1 MDFST
6 ICIWCWVIPLLI
18 GAICAYLGYLIGKG
32 SAKGVDTSGDLK
44 ALQDKNTRLEADLAA
59 CRDSLNTSGS
69 ASSGATDAASLASGF
84 ATSEGSSMDKAG
96 AMAATEEISF
106 DAGDAKAALGKS
118 IKLNDLKVIE
128 GIGPKIENLF
138 NNEGITTWS
147 GLADLHVA
155 RCREILMTGGDR
167 YRLHD
172 PASWPMQARMCAEG
186 KWKDLARWQDD
197 HKHGKL

>member
-6 ICIWCWVIPLLI
+6 ICIWCWVIPLLV
-18 GAICAYLGYLIGKG
+18 GAICAYLGYLIGKS
-32 SAKGVDTSGDLK
+32 SAKGVDTSGDLQI
-44 ALQDKNTRLEADLAA
+44 LQNKNAQLEADLAV
-59 CRDSLNTSGS
+59 CRDSLNTAS
-69 ASSGATDAASLASGF
+69 AGDDAQAEAPVK
-84 ATSEGSSMDKAG
+84 ED
-96 AMAATEEISF
+96 EF
-106 DAGDAKAALGKS
+106 DANAAKAAIGKS

-128 GIGPKIENLF
+128 GIGPKIEGLF
-138 NNEGITTWS
+138 NNEGITTWG
-147 GLADLHVA
+147 GLADLNVA
-155 RCREILMTGGDR
+155 RCREIIMTGGNR

>member
-6 ICIWCWVIPLLI
+6 ICIWCWVIPLLV
-18 GAICAYLGYLIGKG
+18 GVICAFLGYLIGKS
-32 SAKGVDTSGDLK
+32 SAKGVDTSGDLQI
-44 ALQDKNTRLEADLAA
+44 LQNKNAQLEADLAA
-59 CRDSLNTSGS
+59 CRDSLNTASASSSGS
-69 ASSGATDAASLASGF
+69 AEAASLASGF
-84 ATSEGSSMDKAG
+84 AASEASGG
-96 AMAATEEISF
+96 ADVQF
-106 DAGDAKAALGKS
+106 DAPTKEDNFDAKAAKAAIGKS

-128 GIGPKIENLF
+128 GIGPKIEGLF
-138 NNEGITTWS
+138 NNEGITTWG
-147 GLADLHVA
+147 GLADLNVA
-155 RCREILMTGGDR
+155 RCREIIMTGGNR

>member
-6 ICIWCWVIPLLI
+6 ICIWCWVIPLLV
-18 GAICAYLGYLIGKG
+18 GAICAYLGYLIGK
-32 SAKGVDTSGDLK
+32 SKAKGVDTSGDLQI
-44 ALQDKNTRLEADLAA
+44 LQNKNAQLEADLAA
-59 CRDSLNTSGS
+59 CRDSLSTASADTSGS
-69 ASSGATDAASLASGF
+69 TDTASLASGF
-84 ATSEGSSMDKAG
+84 AASETGGGDTQAEASV
-96 AMAATEEISF
+96 TQEEF
-106 DAGDAKAALGKS
+106 DAAAAKAAIGKS

-138 NNEGITTWS
+138 NNAGVDTWS
-147 GLADLHVA
+147 GLADLNVA

>member
-6 ICIWCWVIPLLI
+6 ICIWCWVIPLLV
-18 GAICAYLGYLIGKG
+18 GVICAFLGYLIGKS
-32 SAKGVDTSGDLK
+32 SAKGVDTSGDLQV
-44 ALQDKNTRLEADLAA
+44 LQNKNAQLEADLAE
-59 CRDSLNTSGS
+59 CRDSLST
-69 ASSGATDAASLASGF
+69 ASSSDTASLASGF
-84 ATSEGSSMDKAG
+84 AGSETSGTADVQAE
-96 AMAATEEISF
+96 ATTKEDDF
-106 DAGDAKAALGKS
+106 DANAAKAAIGKS

-128 GIGPKIENLF
+128 GIGPKIEGLF
-138 NNEGITTWS
+138 NNEGITTWG
-147 GLADLHVA
+147 GLADLNVA